1 MKRILFFLYLV
12 LIFNLSCEKEDPSTN
27 KGDLETATYNATTK
41 SFTLEYNSGYKKSVS
56 AVIDNSVSPPSAS
69 ATLDDG
75 TVVYTLNADTSGEA
89 IITTSDVISNYKYV
103 NKWIYENMSVYYL
116 WNDKLSK
123 NPNYILYPKDFFNS
137 ILYKYNATSNPYGDR
152 FSWIQEDYKELLGNL
167 SGVSSDEIGFE
178 YIFVWADQAK
188 THYYALV
195 LYPKHG
201 TDAEAKK
208 IDRGRF
214 VTKINDQN
222 ITPGNYRDLF
232 GGTGSKKLTMADWK
246 LDSSVG
252 PEDEGYPEYILTN
265 SGDVNILMH
274 RNFAE
279 NPVYRDSVY
288 TIGDQ
293 KIGYLVYNFF
303 ARDKGDKSN
312 DYDKLLMNRLQNLQ
326 SQGIDEMVLDLRY
339 NSGGAVSSAIALASA
354 LVKDRSTSNVLTTSQ
369 YNSIVHNSLLKEYGA
384 NYNKDYYFIDMIEG
398 TKIPIPSLNL
408 PRLYVLTSGWT
419 ASASEF
425 IINGLKPYM
434 DVVLIGETTYGKN
447 VGSISIYEENDS
459 KNKWGMQPI
468 IVRYANSL
476 GQSDFTSGF
485 LPNYEVDEFK
495 DLYLV
500 DFGNTND
507 PLLGKALS
515 LITGQTLFTRAT
527 SVINTQFRS
536 SQIDEKA
543 SIKLR
548 QNKLSFEMYDDVRGD
563 IIKSTIKK

>member
-89 IITTSDVISNYKYV
+89 IIATSDVISNYKYV

-384 NYNKDYYFIDMIEG
+384 NYNKDYFIDMIEG

>member
-1 MKRILFFLYLV
+1 M
-12 LIFNLSCEKEDPSTN
+12 
-27 KGDLETATYNATTK
+27 
-41 SFTLEYNSGYKKSVS
+41 
-56 AVIDNSVSPPSAS
+56 
-69 ATLDDG
+69 
-75 TVVYTLNADTSGEA
+75 
-89 IITTSDVISNYKYV
+89 
-103 NKWIYENMSVYYL
+103 
-116 WNDKLSK
+116 
-123 NPNYILYPKDFFNS
+123 
-137 ILYKYNATSNPYGDR
+137 
-152 FSWIQEDYKELLGNL
+152 
-167 SGVSSDEIGFE
+167 
-178 YIFVWADQAK
+178 
-188 THYYALV
+188 
-195 LYPKHG
+195 
-201 TDAEAKK
+201 
-208 IDRGRF
+208 
-214 VTKINDQN
+214 
-222 ITPGNYRDLF
+222 
-232 GGTGSKKLTMADWK
+232 
-246 LDSSVG
+246 
-252 PEDEGYPEYILTN
+252 
-265 SGDVNILMH
+265 
-274 RNFAE
+274 
-279 NPVYRDSVY
+279 
-288 TIGDQ
+288 
-293 KIGYLVYNFF
+293 
-303 ARDKGDKSN
+303 
-312 DYDKLLMNRLQNLQ
+312 
-326 SQGIDEMVLDLRY
+326 
-339 NSGGAVSSAIALASA
+339 
-354 LVKDRSTSNVLTTSQ
+354 LTTSQ

-384 NYNKDYYFIDMIEG
+384 NYNKDYFIDMIEG

-459 KNKWGMQPI
+459 KNKWGGMQPI

-563 IIKSTIKK
+563 IIKAL

>member
-1 MKRILFFLYLV
+1 MKKILLLLSIV
-12 LIFNLSCEKEDPSTN
+12 LAFTVSCEKEDPSTN
-27 KGDLETATYNATTK
+27 KGDLETATYNATTR
-41 SFTLEYNSGYKKSVS
+41 SFTLKYNSGYTKSVS
-56 AVIDNSVSPPSAS
+56 AVVDNSVSPPSAS

-75 TVVYTLNADTSGEA
+75 TVVYTLNANTSGEA
-89 IITTSDVISNYKYV
+89 IITTSDVISNFKYV

-167 SGVSSDEIGFE
+167 SGVSSDDIGFE
-178 YIFVWADQAK
+178 YIFVWADQAR

-201 TDAEAKK
+201 TDAESKK

-214 VTKINDQN
+214 VTKINDQD

-274 RNFAE
+274 SNFAE

-288 TIGDQ
+288 TIEDK

-384 NYNKDYYFIDMIEG
+384 NYNKDYFIDMILG
-398 TKIPIPSLNL
+398 TKTPIPSLDL

-447 VGSISIYEENDS
+447 VGSISIYDENDS

-527 SVINTQFRS
+527 SAINTQFRS

-563 IIKSTIKK
+563 IIKGTIKK